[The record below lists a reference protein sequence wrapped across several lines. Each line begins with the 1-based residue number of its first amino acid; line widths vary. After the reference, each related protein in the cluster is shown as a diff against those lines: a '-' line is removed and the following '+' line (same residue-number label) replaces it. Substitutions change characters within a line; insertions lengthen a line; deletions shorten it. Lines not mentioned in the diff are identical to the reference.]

1 MTVFDKNMA
10 ITASFLAAFT
20 IALGAFGAHGLK
32 NIVDAS
38 ALLTFETG
46 IRYQMYHCIAILIL
60 GLTPSIPEKIKKT
73 VFWLFIFGIIF
84 FSGSIYL
91 LALNEVL
98 PFNSAKIGFI
108 TPIGGLLLILAWSIL
123 FINVLKNKSQFQ
135 YNSPQ
140 SKI

>member
-10 ITASFLAAFT
+10 VTASFLAAVT
-20 IALGAFGAHGLK
+20 IGLGAFGAHGLK

-38 ALLTFETG
+38 AINTFETG

-60 GLTPSIPEKIKKT
+60 GLTPIISEKIKKT

-108 TPIGGLLLILAWSIL
+108 TPIGGLLFIIGWVSLAFSL
-123 FINVLKNKSQFQ
+123 LSLKKR
-135 YNSPQ
+135 
-140 SKI
+140 

>member
-1 MTVFDKNMA
+1 MTIFDKNIA
-10 ITASFLAAFT
+10 ATASFLAAIT

-32 NIVDAS
+32 NIVEAS
-38 ALLTFETG
+38 ALNTFETG

-60 GLTPSIPEKIKKT
+60 GLIPAISEKVKRI
-73 VFWLFIFGIIF
+73 VFWLFIFGILF

-108 TPIGGLLLILAWSIL
+108 TPIGGLLFIIGWFLLAFSML
-123 FINVLKNKSQFQ
+123 SLKKR
-135 YNSPQ
+135 
-140 SKI
+140 